1 LEVNT
6 VAILDESPFPIGKPM
21 ALELIRV
28 MAGMFRSEREAVG
41 FTAPFGIDPLE
52 VRPGL
57 SPIELWFDL
66 LEKLAVIGATRDVV
80 EAARKK
86 LPNNQHVSFLDAL
99 LADKS
104 APVSAEPISKDGP
117 GFDDSVTEPEAL
129 LFFDDLTMPVGRVTN
144 LIRTLTTMVTVAP
157 AICLLRVT
165 TPYGSYFGTGFR
177 VSEKLI
183 LTNHH
188 VLFPRGI
195 VAATVQ
201 ADFGFDVDAAGASI
215 AVTSL
220 AGTTS
225 TIKGEKDDD
234 WAVIEVPGMK
244 AEFPILAL
252 GAAPAPRVGDPSYI
266 LQHPGGQQKRLGFV
280 RNTISDV
287 DERVVKYLT
296 DTEPGSSGAPVFDTE
311 GRIVALHHA
320 GGRPV
325 EVVGKPPVAKNE
337 GIRIS
342 RVLERLQ
349 KNGILA

>member
-1 LEVNT
+1 VNT
-6 VAILDESPFPIGKPM
+6 VAILDEAPFPIGKPM

-28 MAGMFRSEREAVG
+28 MAGMFRSEREAVA
-41 FTAPFGIDPLE
+41 FTAPFGIDQLD

-57 SPIELWFDL
+57 SPVELWFDL
-66 LEKLAVIGATRDVV
+66 LEKLAVQGATRGVV

-104 APVSAEPISKDGP
+104 APVSAEPVSKEGP
-117 GFDDSVTEPEAL
+117 DFDDSVTEPEAL

-144 LIRTLTTMVTVAP
+144 LIRTLTTMVAVAP

-165 TPYGSYFGTGFR
+165 NPFGTYFGTGFR
-177 VSEKLI
+177 VSEKLV

-188 VLFPRGI
+188 VLFPKNT
-195 VAATVQ
+195 AATAVQ

-220 AGTTS
+220 PGTAS
-225 TIKGEKDDD
+225 TVKGEKDDD
-234 WAVIEVPGMK
+234 WAVVEVPGMK
-244 AEFPILAL
+244 AEFPILPL
-252 GAAPAPRVGDPSYI
+252 DAAPAPRVGDPSYI

-280 RNTISDV
+280 RNTISDI
-287 DERVVKYLT
+287 DDRVVRYLT
-296 DTEPGSSGAPVFDTE
+296 DTEPGSSGSPVFDTE
-311 GRIVALHHA
+311 GRLVALHHA

-342 RVLERLQ
+342 RVLERMRE
-349 KNGILA
+349 NGILA